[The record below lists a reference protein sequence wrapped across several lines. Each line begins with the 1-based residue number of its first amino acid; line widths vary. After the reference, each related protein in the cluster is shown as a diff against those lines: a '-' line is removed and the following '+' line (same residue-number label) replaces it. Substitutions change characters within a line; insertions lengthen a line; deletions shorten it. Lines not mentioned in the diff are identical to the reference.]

1 MLELHNVRM
10 EPSKMRK
17 KIRELPNVTKELSHV
32 MLKLHNVGIEPS
44 NMRKNKETTK
54 CDERTVTCDIETTQ
68 CENGTIKC
76 EDMVT

>member
-1 MLELHNVRM
+1 M
-10 EPSKMRK
+10 
-17 KIRELPNVTKELSHV
+17 
-32 MLKLHNVGIEPS
+32 GIEPS

-54 CDERTVTCDIETTQ
+54 CDERTVTCNIETTQ